1 MPGRFLACPSRCR
14 EAALAASHEYLTP
27 MPARRASALGAS
39 FTEAGAGAGRRAPAT
54 GERHHGL

>member
-27 MPARRASALGAS
+27 MPAWRALTARTI
-39 FTEAGAGAGRRAPAT
+39 TEAGAGAGRRAPAT
-54 GERHHGL
+54 GERHHGI

>member
-14 EAALAASHEYLTP
+14 EAALAASHEYPTP
-27 MPARRASALGAS
+27 MPARRVLATLTI
-39 FTEAGAGAGRRAPAT
+39 TEAGAGAGRRAPAT

>member
-27 MPARRASALGAS
+27 MPARRALATRTI
-39 FTEAGAGAGRRAPAT
+39 TEAGAGAGRRAPAT
-54 GERHHGL
+54 GGGA